1 MDDKRNIIMAV
12 LLTGII
18 LFGWPVLMETF
29 FPDMANKNEA
39 VEQANS
45 PGNDQA
51 SDAQSG
57 GSAADMSPIASTADG
72 SAAIGADAATGTVRK
87 LSVVLAE
94 TPRLPIETPRVKGSI
109 NLQGARLDDL
119 TLTDHRTELSKDSPP
134 VRLFAP
140 SGTKNAYF
148 SRFGWAGDGVALP
161 NDQTVWT
168 ADKGKLSPDSP
179 VTLRWANDT
188 GQTFAITLSIDEDY
202 LITAQQSVTNRGANA
217 IALKPYSLI
226 NRTRDIA
233 NVPPGEA
240 SSWTIHVGPVGV
252 FDGAANYDVDYEN
265 LAGEEPSFFT
275 SMFGTTATA
284 GTNSFNKDVSWL
296 GFSDKYWL
304 GAIVPVNNPKV
315 VGKFR
320 SGANNVFQ
328 AEFAREN
335 AQVIAPGKVLKTTTR
350 LFAGAKE
357 TALLDTY
364 KEQYDITLLDRAI
377 DWGWFYWFEKPLFYL
392 LNWLFQLVGNFGV
405 AIILMTF
412 IVRGIMFPIAQKQ
425 FASMAQMRAVQP
437 KMKKIQEKHK
447 DDKQKQQQ
455 EIMKLYKDEKVN
467 PLSGC
472 LPIFL
477 QIPIFFA
484 LYKVLMLSIE
494 MRHQPFALWIKDLS
508 APDPM
513 TPVNLFGLIP
523 FDPPSFLA
531 VGILPIL
538 MGITMHFQFKLNPQ
552 QMEPMQQQIFGLM
565 PWILVFIMAP
575 FAAGLQ
581 LYWTVSNVLTIAQQK
596 WLYSRHPQLKEQIAK
611 DAEEKAKKAEEE
623 KAAETN

>member
-18 LFGWPVLMETF
+18 LFGWPLVMEQF
-29 FPDMANKNEA
+29 FPEMVNQNEA
-39 VEQANS
+39 TEQAAS
-45 PGNDQA
+45 P
-51 SDAQSG
+51 
-57 GSAADMSPIASTADG
+57 AADPASADGLAPAVSTDTGANDIAADAVASTIRPIAA
-72 SAAIGADAATGTVRK
+72 
-87 LSVVLAE
+87 VLKE
-94 TPRLPIETPRVKGSI
+94 NPRVLIDTPRIKGSI
-109 NLQGARLDDL
+109 NLQGARFDDL
-119 TLTDHRTELSKDSPP
+119 TLTDHRVALDQESDP
-134 VRLFAP
+134 VRLFSP
-140 SGTKNAYF
+140 SGTENAYF
-148 SRFGWAGDGVALP
+148 SRFGWAGKDIALP
-161 NDQTVWT
+161 GDKTVWS
-168 ADKGKLSPDSP
+168 ADQSKLTPDTP
-179 VTLRWANDT
+179 VTLSWNNDT
-188 GQTFAITLSIDEDY
+188 GQSFAITLSIDENY
-202 LITAQQSVTNRGANA
+202 LVTAEQSVTNRGEA
-217 IALKPYSLI
+217 
-226 NRTRDIA
+226 DIA
-233 NVPPGEA
+233 VNPFGLLSRVRNPNTIPTVEQD
-240 SSWTIHVGPVGV
+240 SWTIHIGPMGV
-252 FDGAANYDVDYEN
+252 FEETANFDTDYEDVEE
-265 LAGEEPSFFT
+265 AGASGVSANVTNGWIGFT
-275 SMFGTTATA
+275 
-284 GTNSFNKDVSWL
+284 
-296 GFSDKYWL
+296 DKYWL
-304 GAIVPVNNPKV
+304 GALIPVTDTKID
-315 VGKFR
+315 GKFR
-320 SGANNVFQ
+320 AGSGDVYQ
-328 AEFAREN
+328 AQISRQN
-335 AQVIAPGKVLKTTTR
+335 AQVVAPGKVLTTTTR

-392 LNWLFQLVGNFGV
+392 LNWLFEMVGNFGV

-412 IVRGIMFPIAQKQ
+412 VVRGIMFPIAQKQ

-437 KMKKIQEKHK
+437 KMKKIQEKFK

-467 PLSGC
+467 PLAGC

-494 MRHQPFALWIKDLS
+494 MRHQPFMLWIKDLS
-508 APDPM
+508 APDPL

-552 QMEPMQQQIFGLM
+552 QMDPIQQQIFSFM

-581 LYWTVSNVLTIAQQK
+581 LYWTVSNILTIIQQK
-596 WLYSRHPQLKEQIAK
+596 WLYSRHPQLKEMMAK
-611 DAEEKAKKAEEE
+611 EAEEKARKEAEA
-623 KAAETN
+623 KS

>member
-1 MDDKRNIIMAV
+1 MGDKRNIIMAV

-29 FPDMANKNEA
+29 FPDMVNKNEA
-39 VEQANS
+39 VEQSETTAAS
-45 PGNDQA
+45 PAD
-51 SDAQSG
+51 
-57 GSAADMSPIASTADG
+57 GSVPAVSTTPG
-72 SAAIGADAATGTVRK
+72 SAAIGADAAASTIRT
-87 LSVVLAE
+87 LPVVLAE
-94 TPRLPIETPRVKGSI
+94 NPRVVIETPRLMGSI
-109 NLQGARLDDL
+109 NLQGARIDDL
-119 TLTDHRTELSKDSPP
+119 TLTDHTTELAKDSPP

-140 SGTKNAYF
+140 TGTKDAYF
-148 SRFGWAGDGVALP
+148 SRFGWAGDGVTLP
-161 NDQTVWT
+161 DDKTVWST
-168 ADKGKLSPDSP
+168 DQSKLTPETP
-179 VTLRWANDT
+179 VTLSWANET
-188 GQTFAITLSIDEDY
+188 GQTFAITLSIDENY
-202 LITAQQSVTNRGANA
+202 LITAEQSVTNRGENA
-217 IALKPYSLI
+217 IALNPFGIIS
-226 NRTRDIA
+226 RVRDLD
-233 NVPPGEA
+233 NVPAGEA
-240 SSWTIHVGPVGV
+240 DSWTIHMGPMGV
-252 FDGAANYDVDYEN
+252 FDGTANFDTDYEDVDE
-265 LAGEEPSFFT
+265 
-275 SMFGTTATA
+275 A
-284 GTNSFNKDVSWL
+284 GTNGIAANATNGWI
-296 GFSDKYWL
+296 GFTDKYWL
-304 GAIVPVNNPKV
+304 GALIPVSKAKV
-315 VGKFR
+315 EAKFR
-320 SGANNVFQ
+320 AGSGNIYQ
-328 AEFAREN
+328 AQIAREN
-335 AQVIAPGKVLKTTTR
+335 AQIIAPGKVLTTTTR

-364 KEQYDITLLDRAI
+364 KEQYNITLLDRAI

-392 LNWLFQLVGNFGV
+392 LNWLFEFSGNFGI

-412 IVRGIMFPIAQKQ
+412 VVRGIMFPIAQKQ

-437 KMKKIQEKHK
+437 KMKKIQEKFK
-447 DDKQKQQQ
+447 EDKQKQQQ

-467 PLSGC
+467 PLAGC

-494 MRHQPFALWIKDLS
+494 MRHQPFTLWIKDLS

-552 QMEPMQQQIFGLM
+552 QMDPMQQQIFGLM

-596 WLYSRHPQLKEQIAK
+596 WLYSRHPQLKEQMAK
-611 DAEEKAKKAEEE
+611 DAEEKAKKAAED

>member
-1 MDDKRNIIMAV
+1 VDDKRNIIMAV

-29 FPDMANKNEA
+29 FPDMVNKNEA
-39 VEQANS
+39 VEQAEE
-45 PGNDQA
+45 
-51 SDAQSG
+51 
-57 GSAADMSPIASTADG
+57 AAAEPVDG
-72 SAAIGADAATGTVRK
+72 SAPAVSTTPGSATIGADAAVGTIRN
-87 LSVVLAE
+87 LPVVLAE
-94 TPRLPIETPRVKGSI
+94 SPRVAIETPRLKGSI
-109 NLQGARLDDL
+109 NLKGARFDDL
-119 TLTDHRTELSKDSPP
+119 TLTDHTTELAKDSPP
-134 VRLFAP
+134 VRLFSP
-140 SGTKNAYF
+140 SGTKDAYF

-161 NDQTVWT
+161 DDNSVWN
-168 ADKGKLSPDSP
+168 ADKGKLTPESP
-179 VTLRWANDT
+179 VTLSWANDA
-188 GQTFAITLSIDEDY
+188 GQTFAITLSIDENY
-202 LITAQQSVTNRGANA
+202 LLTAEQSVTNRGENA
-217 IALKPYSLI
+217 IALNPFGIIS
-226 NRTRDIA
+226 RVRDLD

-240 SSWTIHVGPVGV
+240 DSWTIHIGPMGV
-252 FDGAANYDVDYEN
+252 FDGVANFDTDYEDVDEAGANGIAAN
-265 LAGEEPSFFT
+265 ATKGWIGFT
-275 SMFGTTATA
+275 
-284 GTNSFNKDVSWL
+284 
-296 GFSDKYWL
+296 DKYWL
-304 GAIVPVNNPKV
+304 GALIPVGNAKV
-315 VGKFR
+315 EAKFR
-320 SGANNVFQ
+320 AGKGDVYQ
-328 AEFAREN
+328 AQIAREN

-364 KEQYDITLLDRAI
+364 KEQYDITLLDRAV

-392 LNWLFQLVGNFGV
+392 LDWLFKFSGNFGV

-412 IVRGIMFPIAQKQ
+412 VVRGIMFPIAQKQ

-437 KMKKIQEKHK
+437 KMKKIQEKYK
-447 DDKQKQQQ
+447 EDKQKQQQ

-467 PLSGC
+467 PLAGC

-494 MRHQPFALWIKDLS
+494 MRHQPFTLWIKDLS
-508 APDPM
+508 APDPL

-538 MGITMHFQFKLNPQ
+538 MGITMHYQFKLNPQ
-552 QMEPMQQQIFGLM
+552 QMDPMQQQIFSIM

-581 LYWTVSNVLTIAQQK
+581 LYWTVSNILTIAQQK
-596 WLYSRHPQLKEQIAK
+596 WLYSRHPQLKEQMAK
-611 DAEEKAKKAEEE
+611 DAEEKAKKAAEE
-623 KAAETN
+623 KAGA

>member
-18 LFGWPVLMETF
+18 LFGWPLVMEQF
-29 FPDMANKNEA
+29 FPEMVNQNEA
-39 VEQANS
+39 TEQAETS
-45 PGNDQA
+45 AAEPASSDGLAPAVSTDTSA
-51 SDAQSG
+51 SD
-57 GSAADMSPIASTADG
+57 IA
-72 SAAIGADAATGTVRK
+72 ADAAAGTIRP
-87 LSVVLAE
+87 LAAVLKENPRVLIE
-94 TPRLPIETPRVKGSI
+94 TPRLRGSI
-109 NLQGARLDDL
+109 NLQGARFDDL
-119 TLTDHRTELSKDSPP
+119 TLTDHRVALDKESDP
-134 VRLFAP
+134 VRLFSP
-140 SGTKNAYF
+140 LGTENAYF
-148 SRFGWAGDGVALP
+148 SRFGWAGKDIALP
-161 NDQTVWT
+161 GDKTVWS
-168 ADKGKLSPDSP
+168 ADQSKLTPDTP
-179 VTLRWANDT
+179 VTLSWNNDT
-188 GQTFAITLSIDEDY
+188 GQSFAITLSIDENY
-202 LITAQQSVTNRGANA
+202 LVTAEQTVTNRGEA
-217 IALKPYSLI
+217 
-226 NRTRDIA
+226 DIA
-233 NVPPGEA
+233 VNPFGLLSRVRNPNTLPSVEQD
-240 SSWTIHVGPVGV
+240 SWTIHIGPMGV
-252 FDGAANYDVDYEN
+252 FEETANFDTDYEDVQE
-265 LAGEEPSFFT
+265 AGASGVGANVTKGWIGFT
-275 SMFGTTATA
+275 
-284 GTNSFNKDVSWL
+284 
-296 GFSDKYWL
+296 DKYWL
-304 GAIVPVNNPKV
+304 GALIPVTDTRID
-315 VGKFR
+315 GKFR
-320 SGANNVFQ
+320 AGSGDVYQ
-328 AEFAREN
+328 AQISRQN
-335 AQVIAPGKVLKTTTR
+335 AQIVAPGKVLTTTTR

-392 LNWLFQLVGNFGV
+392 LNWLFEMVGNFGV

-412 IVRGIMFPIAQKQ
+412 VVRGIMFPIAQKQ

-437 KMKKIQEKHK
+437 KMKKIQEKYK

-467 PLSGC
+467 PLAGC

-494 MRHQPFALWIKDLS
+494 MRHQPFMLWIKDLS
-508 APDPM
+508 APDPL

-552 QMEPMQQQIFGLM
+552 QMDPIQQQIFSFM

-581 LYWTVSNVLTIAQQK
+581 LYWTVSNILTIIQQK
-596 WLYSRHPQLKEQIAK
+596 WLYSRHPQLKEMMAK
-611 DAEEKAKKAEEE
+611 EAEEKARKEAEA
-623 KAAETN
+623 KG